1 MLSRYKTGEVIY
13 DCYNKNYSNNKRF
26 HIYNTD
32 NAFPCIKSQGALIVD
47 GGAYIE
53 KNLVVDDFGYLKKV
67 DHNNLSSLVN
77 IGYIN
82 AINFTKTDPRM
93 EHLDIFNTLQQGFV
107 SSDGSAPSYDPE
119 TQTYTNPDYYFKM
132 LINDGDGYGDNELSI
147 NLIKDEQTNLILD
160 NDGTITCKSILL
172 KDENDNTNI
181 ELKDDGTII
190 CKTLQLDGDNDFN
203 INSLNA
209 ENIKC
214 NNPPIDNNDV
224 VRKQDLLLNYSN
236 DLSIDTSNIK
246 GFENFDLSD
255 EGINISSSNFSLNA
269 KFENIFDKL
278 FIKINNLSINYNNI
292 NTIYTTFKI
301 PFNLNQSI
309 INNLNIFENDMIKF
323 NVSTLYD
330 NNLSNGFSLLFETYL
345 NLQDKYIIIQILT
358 MPDTKLYF
366 SINSIILSYF

>member
-13 DCYNKNYSNNKRF
+13 DCYNKNFSNNKRF

-77 IGYIN
+77 IGYLN

-132 LINDGDGYGDNELSI
+132 LINDGDGYSDNELSI

-172 KDENDNTNI
+172 KDENDNTTI

-190 CKTLQLDGDNDFN
+190 CKTLELNGDNDFN

-236 DLSIDTSNIK
+236 NLSIDTSNIK

-255 EGINISSSNFSLNA
+255 EGINISSSNLSLNA

-309 INNLNIFENDMIKF
+309 INNLNIFEDDMIKF

-330 NNLSNGFSLLFETYL
+330 NNVSNGFSLLFETYL

-358 MPDTKLYF
+358 MPDTKLY
-366 SINSIILSYF
+366 SSNNSIILSYF